1 MHNSEILNV
10 LQLINTDGIGPVTFY
25 KLLQKYGST
34 EKALGELSKQKDI
47 FPRRNAEKELDQAQ
61 HLGVELILYTDP
73 RYPEKLKNL
82 NDAPPILY
90 ALGNIKL
97 LNYPISL
104 AIVGA
109 RNASI
114 AGRKMASRIAYDL
127 TNSEVL
133 VVSGMARGID
143 SAAHKGSL
151 YAKNQQGATI
161 AVLGT
166 GVDKIYP
173 EENKNLYQQIKNQGL
188 LISEFPLGTTAQ
200 TSNFPR
206 RNRLISGLTD
216 GTLVVESSLHSG
228 SLITAKFALEQGK
241 DIFAVP
247 GSPLENRSAGPNRL
261 IKDGA
266 VLTESAE
273 DILNVLQISQ
283 NQQIKNYKMS
293 IKPLDKV
300 ENNVNI
306 SAQENVVTFNDI
318 SASLIDSISYEGVD
332 IDELLRHSGLTQ
344 EEFFTQILD
353 LEFSGKIERQVGNR
367 VARIK

>member
-10 LQLINTDGIGPVTFY
+10 LQLINTDGVGPVTFY
-25 KLLQKYGST
+25 KLLQKYGSA
-34 EKALGELSKQKDI
+34 EKALGELSRQKDI

-61 HLGVELILYTDP
+61 HLGIELILYTDP

-151 YAKNQQGATI
+151 YAQNQQGATI

-206 RNRLISGLTD
+206 RNRIVSGLSK
-216 GTLVVESSLHSG
+216 GTLVIEASLRSG
-228 SLITAKFALEQGK
+228 SLITAHQALDQGR
-241 DIFAVP
+241 DVYAVP
-247 GSPLENRSAGPNRL
+247 GAPYDDRCAGCNKLLREGAILVEN
-261 IKDGA
+261 
-266 VLTESAE
+266 AE
-273 DILNVLQISQ
+273 DIASNFTFSPVEFTVRKSKNLETADLFDYSLD
-283 NQQIKNYKMS
+283 NQ
-293 IKPLDKV
+293 
-300 ENNVNI
+300 ENN
-306 SAQENVVTFNDI
+306 SDI
-318 SASLIDSISYEGVD
+318 ARQDKYAVLLSLISEQGED
-332 IDELLRHSGLTQ
+332 IDDIIRNLGLPTEEVLTMIVELELNN
-344 EEFFTQILD
+344 
-353 LEFSGKIERQVGNR
+353 KIIRLPCNR
-367 VARIK
+367 IARV